1 MKKIVLTVVA
11 LLAFGFA
18 NAQKVKFGAKAGLNL
33 SNVTGDDT
41 SDNKMKI
48 GFQVGA
54 FANIGVSEK
63 FAVQPELVYSA
74 QGNKFDGEGNV
85 SLELNYIN
93 LPIMAQYKVTDKFS
107 LEAGPQIGFLMSAK
121 VKGDGGSAD
130 VKEFLN
136 STDFGIGVGAG
147 YDITENINLGL
158 RYTIGVSNL
167 NKEGDAKNSNS
178 NLAFALGY
186 RF

>member
-1 MKKIVLTVVA
+1 MKKIILSMVA
-11 LLAFGFA
+11 IFAFGFA
-18 NAQKVKFGAKAGLNL
+18 NAQETKFGAKAGLNM
-33 SNVTGDDT
+33 SNVTGDN
-41 SDNKMKI
+41 SGENKMKI

-63 FAVQPELVYSA
+63 FAVQPELLFST
-74 QGNKFDGEGNV
+74 QGTKYTGG
-85 SLELNYIN
+85 STELNYLNI
-93 LPIMAQYKVTDKFS
+93 PIMAQYKVADKFS

-121 VKGDGGSAD
+121 AKADGGGSAD
-130 VKEFLN
+130 IKEFLN

-147 YDITENINLGL
+147 YDVAENINLGL

-167 NKEGDAKNSNS
+167 NKEGDAKNANS
-178 NLAFALGY
+178 NLAFAIGY